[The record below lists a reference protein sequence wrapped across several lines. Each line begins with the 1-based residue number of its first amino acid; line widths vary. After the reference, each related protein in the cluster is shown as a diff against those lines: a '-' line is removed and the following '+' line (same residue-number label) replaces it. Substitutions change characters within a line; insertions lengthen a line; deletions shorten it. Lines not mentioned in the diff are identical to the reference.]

1 MSKGQVG
8 QKGNRG
14 TDQGSHPKGSQP
26 QKAEQNRRG
35 TMQGGQKGNQSGQSG
50 QQGSQRDQLDD
61 QGRQRHT
68 GHGDQSV
75 QKDGQGR
82 GPPLE
87 EGDQNEELGRPVRV
101 GQENPRGEENDDPQG
116 LWDDKTEGT
125 SRPSGPVR

>member
-14 TDQGSHPKGSQP
+14 TDQGSQPKGSQP
-26 QKAEQNRRG
+26 QKEKQNRRG
-35 TMQGGQKGNQSGQSG
+35 IMQGGQKGNQSG

-61 QGRQRHT
+61 QGRQRHM

-82 GPPLE
+82 GRPLE

-116 LWDDKTEGT
+116 QWDDKTEGT
-125 SRPSGPVR
+125 SRQSGPVR